1 MKMNICTAL
10 SANLKK
16 LSISS
21 LSRIG
26 ISILCAY
33 SMVSHADYRQVVEE
47 DFWTEVYPN
56 GGLTFFCQS
65 AFSKPSPVLNVGHI
79 YPSNWISEHLGCRS
93 ERTCLRTNPEYETI
107 ISDMHNMVPI
117 EAYHYFKIKGSVFGS
132 LDTTLEANECGVR
145 KRLHLI
151 NPPDAIKGDVARIH
165 FYMHHKYQ
173 LPLNSNYAFMKEW
186 HKSDPPSADEITK
199 NERIKKAQGNENIF
213 ITQPEL
219 VDTLDF

>member
-1 MKMNICTAL
+1 METTHCTL
-10 SANLKK
+10 FSSALKK
-16 LSISS
+16 FSLSS

-26 ISILCAY
+26 AGLLCAY
-33 SMVSHADYRQVVEE
+33 SIASQADYRQIVEE
-47 DFWTEVYPN
+47 DFWKKIYPN
-56 GGLTFFCQS
+56 GGLTFYCQS
-65 AFSKPSPVLNVGHI
+65 EFSKPSPVLNVGHI
-79 YPSNWISEHLGCRS
+79 YPGNWISEHLGCRS
-93 ERTCLRTNPEYETI
+93 ERTCLRTNPDYEVI

-132 LDTTLEANECGVR
+132 LDDSLEVGECGVR

-151 NPPDAIKGDVARIH
+151 DPPDNVKGDVARIY

-186 HKSDPPSADEITK
+186 HRSDPPSADEKAK
-199 NERIKKAQGNENIF
+199 NSRIKQAQGNANPF
-213 ITQPEL
+213 IEQPEL